1 MMKIPPKS
9 SIAELKAYD
18 PCLFKGRYKL
28 DANENPYGMPAALIK
43 EILAKAASLDLNR
56 YPQPGA
62 PELRKTLGK
71 KLKVNSDNIVVGN
84 GSDELLLYLMM
95 AYLEAGDGVIA
106 PVPSFEMYGLI
117 GKALGGKFIPVPL
130 DKNFDL
136 DDANIIKLSCKN
148 KTKFIFI
155 TYPNN
160 PTGNC
165 FSRERI
171 INILDNTS
179 ALIVIDEAYFEFSGK
194 TFLPLLKK
202 YPNLII
208 TRTFSKA
215 FSMAG
220 LRLGYMAA
228 SEEICNNVNKVR
240 LPYNINSLSMFIAM
254 EAMKNER
261 QMKNSLDIIK
271 KEREKMFK
279 VIKSEYTAV
288 KSDANFIF
296 LKLNNAKKA
305 KFAFEKSG
313 ISIRMFSKGPAAG
326 WARITVGKP
335 AENTAVLK
343 ILKRGV

>member
-1 MMKIPPKS
+1 MMKIPPKN
-9 SIAELKAYD
+9 SIADLKAYD
-18 PCLFKGRYKL
+18 PCLFNGKYKL
-28 DANENPYGMPAALIK
+28 DANENPYGMPVKFIK
-43 EILAKAASLDLNR
+43 KILAKLASLDLNR

-62 PELRKTLGK
+62 PELRKALGK
-71 KLKVNSDNIVVGN
+71 KLNVNQDNIVVGN

-95 AYLEAGDGVIA
+95 AYLEQGDSVIA

-130 DKNFDL
+130 DKDFDL
-136 DDANIIKLSCKN
+136 DDEKIIKSCN
-148 KTKFIFI
+148 NRAKFVFI

-171 INILDNTS
+171 INILENTP
-179 ALIVIDEAYFEFSGK
+179 ALTVIDEAYFEFSEK

-228 SEEICNNVNKVR
+228 SKDICDNVNKVR
-240 LPYNINSLSMFIAM
+240 LPYNIYSLSMFIAM
-254 EAMKNER
+254 EAMKNDR
-261 QMKNSLDIIK
+261 QMKESLDIIK
-271 KEREKMFK
+271 KERERMFK
-279 VIKSEYTAV
+279 EINSKYTAV